1 MMRFENGARG
11 MYEGAKTNV
20 VGLNGWTNE
29 YIRAECE
36 GATLVMDHRHIERFV
51 HNPGSAN
58 RSELEGRGEQV
69 ALIDQPKWA
78 NAWLIEKYVRWL
90 DGGEMMETNVEDN
103 LQSVAL
109 IFAAIES
116 SRTDLPVKVQ
126 ALLDAA
132 RQSHDNQST
141 GANKR

>member
-1 MMRFENGARG
+1 MRFENGARG
-11 MYEGAKTNV
+11 MYEGAKTNA

-29 YIRAECE
+29 YIRTECE

-109 IFAAIES
+109 IFAAVES
-116 SRTDLPVKVQ
+116 SRTGLPVKVQ